1 MHSLTTRGF
10 ILQIVKDSDE
20 KLKDFIEENKLN
32 MLKMENE
39 AALGNNRVRTLK
51 QIFTQLISYF
61 KLDSVKQVMSMKVAY
76 ATAKDY
82 LFGSR
87 WLQNILMAAEYIYNS
102 VFNGNILVPGKTNA
116 RETIFV
122 QKLGMNNFL
131 ES

>member
-20 KLKDFIEENKLN
+20 KLKDFIDENKLN

-82 LFGSR
+82 LFGSL
-87 WLQNILMAAEYIYNS
+87 WLQNI
-102 VFNGNILVPGKTNA
+102 
-116 RETIFV
+116 
-122 QKLGMNNFL
+122 
-131 ES
+131 